1 MTTAE
6 HSLDIAFRLR
16 DRYGTIHIEVNANE
30 DPVEVGHPLVAIG
43 YDVQKF
49 HGFPVITASV
59 TYDGIGVRAWMG
71 WLQVIERHDDD
82 GTVVSS
88 VDVLPFLEGVPLF
101 TYGYLPTFSDFPA
114 NPDHPDGDWIAHT
127 FLVAVPDVVRTRRL
141 EPLAAFRWG
150 YRLVD
155 GHPVERFAPTELAI
169 ETWESHRSLLES
181 EYPDW
186 EFLVHG
192 HASGPG

>member
-1 MTTAE
+1 MTTVE
-6 HSLDIAFRLR
+6 HTADIPFRLR
-16 DRYGTIHIEVNANE
+16 DRDGTIHVEIGAND

-49 HGFPVITASV
+49 RGFPVITASI

-82 GTVVSS
+82 GTVVPG
-88 VDVLPFLEGVPLF
+88 VDVPPFLDVMPLF

-114 NPDHPDGDWIAHT
+114 NPDHPDGEWVAHT
-127 FLVAVPDVVRTRRL
+127 FLVAAPDVVRTRRL
-141 EPLAAFRWG
+141 GPVAAFRWG
-150 YRLVD
+150 YRLV
-155 GHPVERFAPTELAI
+155 GGGVVARFAPSELDVGVW
-169 ETWESHRSLLES
+169 ETHRALLES

-186 EFLVHG
+186 AFLAVG
-192 HASGPG
+192 LL